1 MLNIYLVRHAQTEAN
16 KQHIIQGQTDTA
28 ITDNGYIH
36 TKKTADFF
44 KDKDISAIYSSPLGR
59 TAQTSEM
66 ICDAIGM
73 GKDKIIFLDELME
86 IDLKPWVNKPISEIS
101 ADESVYGYYVYR
113 NNPMAFQA
121 SEGENFNDVQSR
133 AVKAYNHIINSNKNA
148 NIIIV
153 SHSVTIRTL
162 LLYLDNKGFDQ
173 VWSYSVNPASVSK
186 ITSSNGNSK
195 IEFIGFCPYEI

>member
-16 KQHIIQGQTDTA
+16 KQHILQGQTDTA

-86 IDLKPWVNKPISEIS
+86 IDLKPWVNKPINEIS
-101 ADESVYGYYVYR
+101 ANETISGYIVYR
-113 NNPMAFQA
+113 KNPLAFQA
-121 SEGENFNDVQSR
+121 SEGENFIDVQNR
-133 AVKAYNHIINSNKNA
+133 VVRAYNYIINNNTNA
-148 NIIIV
+148 NIVIV
-153 SHSVTIRTL
+153 SHSVAIRTL
-162 LLYLDNKGFDQ
+162 LLYLENKNFDQ

-186 ITSSNGNSK
+186 ITNSNGKSK